1 MIIDHA
7 DVGAYVGCDVSK
19 ASLDLFDVGTGR
31 LTKIA
36 NTRAGIARWAGGLDG
51 RSVFVVFEATGTYD
65 AALRR
70 ALAEADI
77 PFARLNP
84 MRAKRFAEASGRL
97 AKTDALDAR
106 MLAEYG
112 QRFAPTPD
120 PAPDEA
126 AERLAGLHRRRD
138 QLVAARAKE
147 RTQAKDAEDEAV
159 AASHRSVIACLTE
172 QIGTLDGL
180 ITDALAAP
188 RFADAARRLRTVP
201 GIGPVAA
208 ATLLALMPELGQLTE
223 KTAPALAGLA
233 PYDHSSGLLKGHRR
247 IAGGRGRVR
256 RALYMAALTATR
268 REGRFQAFY
277 QRLLAAG
284 KAKKL
289 ALIAVA
295 RKLLVTAN
303 AMIRDQRDYAA

>member
-1 MIIDHA
+1 MIIHPH
-7 DVGAYVGCDVSK
+7 YVGCDVSK
-19 ASLDLFDVGTGR
+19 ASLDLFDASTGQ
-31 LTKIA
+31 LAKIA
-36 NTRAGIARWAGGLDG
+36 NTEAGIVRWLGGLDG
-51 RSVFVVFEATGTYD
+51 RSLFVVFEATGTYD
-65 AALRR
+65 RRLRR

-112 QRFAPTPD
+112 RRFAPAPD
-120 PAPDEA
+120 AVPDEA
-126 AERLAGLHRRRD
+126 AERLAALHRRRD

-147 RTQAKDAEDEAV
+147 RVQAQDAEENDGVIAQ
-159 AASHRSVIACLTE
+159 SHRAVIACLTE
-172 QIGTLDGL
+172 QIGALDGL
-180 ITDALAAP
+180 IAEALAAP
-188 RFADAARRLRTVP
+188 RFAETARRLATVP
-201 GIGPVAA
+201 GIGPVSV
-208 ATLLALMPELGQLTE
+208 ATLLALMPELGRLTE

-233 PYDHSSGLLKGHRR
+233 PYDHSSGLLRGHRK
-247 IAGGRGRVR
+247 IAGGRARVR
-256 RALYMAALTATR
+256 RALYMAALAATR
-268 REGRFQAFY
+268 QPGRFRVFY
-277 QRLLAAG
+277 ERLLTAG